1 MKNILNIL
9 NEMSLSQKAKA
20 IGQTSF
26 SKSALT
32 DPHIKKIIAHISK
45 ETGKPVKDIEKT
57 INDNVDEFSKLHKL
71 APVLYHTIVINII
84 EGEVFKALKKVPVK
98 NAPKFDVTL
107 FTKLIRL
114 VKQEHK
120 SMFPMKNFYNHETI
134 SNPRIILLPSNDESV
149 NNKFHG
155 VDTACATPNGEFA
168 FNKEFMQELLNF
180 AHLKGLVPKSKKY
193 KNHGGDLPP
202 EYAYIEFLIMHE
214 FMHYTYADFH
224 YSKVYKADNTI
235 SNWVGDFRTNY
246 DLVKNEHEQ
255 LPIGLYNDLINLDRQ
270 KNWKEM
276 YDVIKAEF
284 DKLPKKEQDRV
295 KGQMGE
301 SGSDEHMEGELGDE
315 GAPTPEE
322 VEKQEEKARSKG
334 EKEGDDSGKEAEDK
348 PVDKKAKST
357 KGGRAKG
364 NDQSNI
370 IDYTKFS
377 PSMSWK
383 ALLAKLVRTSTEEE
397 TSYQKVHRRNITR
410 IHTAAQTGKSA
421 MKPGEIDQDINSLK
435 LAIVVDSSGS
445 MSGKI
450 EQVYANIDNL
460 MKQHSAEIKLGFVLV
475 KFSDKHKMFFCV
487 PSGKGSFKEIKSIH
501 DKTAEL
507 KAGSIKELFAEHYGS
522 STNFN
527 ESLTSDLDVFVNDGY
542 NVLIISDTDIIGS
555 GNKEEFNKFFK
566 RSNGKVYLI
575 AGDKDDYTAIISSL
589 KNKAANI
596 THM

>member
-1 MKNILNIL
+1 MNILNTL

-20 IGQTSF
+20 IGETSF

-32 DPHIKKIIAHISK
+32 DPHIKKVILHISK
-45 ETGKPVKDIEKT
+45 ETGKPIKDIEKD
-57 INDNVDEFSKLHKL
+57 INDKLDEFSKLHKL
-71 APVLYHTIVINII
+71 APVLYHTIVINVI
-84 EGEVFKALKKVPVK
+84 EGEVFNALKEVPVK
-98 NAPKFDVTL
+98 HAPIFDVTL

-134 SNPRIILLPSNDESV
+134 SNPRIILIPSNDESV
-149 NNKFHG
+149 NKKFSKI
-155 VDTACATPNGEFA
+155 DTAYATPNGEFV

-224 YSKVYKADNTI
+224 YSKVYKSDNTI
-235 SNWVGDFRTNY
+235 TNWVGDFRTNY

-284 DKLPKKEQDRV
+284 DKLPKKDQDKV
-295 KGQMGE
+295 KSQMGE
-301 SGSDEHMEGELGDE
+301 SGSDNHVEGELGDE
-315 GAPTPEE
+315 AVPSPEE
-322 VEKQEEKARSKG
+322 IEKQEEKARAKG
-334 EKEGDDSGKEAEDK
+334 EKEGDTSGKETEDK
-348 PVDKKAKST
+348 EEDKKSKSS
-357 KGGRAKG
+357 KGGRGGKSG
-364 NDQSNI
+364 EPSV
-370 IDYTKFS
+370 IDYTKYS

-383 ALLAKLVRTSTEEE
+383 ALLSKLIRTSTEEE
-397 TSYQKVHRRNITR
+397 TTYQKAHRRNITR
-410 IHTAAQTGKSA
+410 VHTAAQTGKSA
-421 MKPGEIDQDINSLK
+421 MKPGEIEQDVNNLK
-435 LAIVVDSSGS
+435 LVIVVDSSGS

-460 MKQHSAEIKLGFVLV
+460 INQHSSEVKLGFILV

-487 PSGKGSFKEIKSIH
+487 PASKGSYKEIKSIN
-501 DKTAEL
+501 DKSTEL
-507 KAGSIKELFAEHYGS
+507 KAGSIKELFSEHYGS
-522 STNFN
+522 STNFD

-542 NVLIISDTDIIGS
+542 NILIISDTDIIAS

-566 RSNGKVYLI
+566 RSSGKVYLI
-575 AGDKDDYTAIISSL
+575 AGDKDDYHAIISSL
-589 KNKAANI
+589 KDKSANI